1 LKTKIFEEIEFF
13 YLKFSYNKNVL
24 IPRLDTESLVRKAIL
39 IIKSNNIKTL
49 IDVWLWSGIIPI
61 SIEKNADLYYI
72 YWLEKSSRA
81 IQIAEENKN
90 KHNSKLEIIK
100 SDLLSFFLQNYR
112 WMEEF
117 KNQIILITANLP
129 YIKDNDWINMSEDTR
144 NEPKMAL
151 FWWKKTGFE
160 LYKKFYKQVLEF
172 KNKFKI
178 KQVIVIIEI
187 WFDQRKV
194 SEDFLKNMNIKSEFF
209 SDLCWIERFIIS
221 YI

>member
-1 LKTKIFEEIEFF
+1 MKTKIFEEIEFF